1 MNRRQPI
8 HPNRTLNKLD
18 VCLKSHFSLFGIKI
32 KRKKQVAKMANK
44 ENITQT
50 LVNKIN
56 LQIEK
61 GVSKIDDVWDTKT
74 SGFGIRVGKTGAT
87 YIYKFRNKCNRC
99 QTKTLGKT
107 KDISVNEARILLD
120 EFKPTIKSD
129 GLIISKRNKNFTVKD
144 LCEKYQAEHR
154 VRESTKRVD
163 KSRISR
169 HVLPIIGDIRLSDL
183 SVEDVIGLQTA
194 IANGDKRIVIA
205 GHKNPNNPHSYT
217 RVTGGTGCA
226 KRVMEMLNAIL
237 NFGEAHDLLEKNPMS
252 SKKFEK
258 INHVKKTA
266 AYLDEESFERLGY
279 AIRKAEL
286 SKTKAKKD
294 MQAINIIK
302 LLLLTGCRKSELLGL
317 TWDRVNLQ
325 QQYFN
330 FVQTKTTDGE
340 QIRVFGSA
348 AKRLLEEMHKA
359 KSSKYLFPSTDKKGQ
374 ETHRQDCGKALK
386 TICASVTGLQ
396 DKIHPHSLR
405 HSFATQCNELDMP
418 EIQIGGL
425 LGHSNGSVT
434 ANYTHNRM
442 KKLIAKANV
451 VSESIDALLVQG
463 YKKAEQEIQNQ
474 GA

>member
-1 MNRRQPI
+1 
-8 HPNRTLNKLD
+8 
-18 VCLKSHFSLFGIKI
+18 
-32 KRKKQVAKMANK
+32 MATR

-56 LQIEK
+56 IHIEK

-74 SGFGIRVGKTGAT
+74 SGFGIRIGKTGAT
-87 YIYKFRNKCNRC
+87 YIYKYRNKCNRC

-107 KDISVNEARILLD
+107 KEMSVNEARDLLD

-129 GLIISKRNKNFTVKD
+129 SLIKSKKNKNFTVKD
-144 LCEKYQAEHR
+144 LCEKYQNEHQ
-154 VRESTKRVD
+154 VRASTKKVD
-163 KSRISR
+163 KSRITR
-169 HVLPIIGDIRLSDL
+169 HILPIIGDIRLSDL
-183 SVEDVIGLQTA
+183 TTEDVLKLQAA
-194 IANGDKRIVIA
+194 IATGDKRIVIA
-205 GHKNPNNPHSYT
+205 GHKNPINPHSYIK
-217 RVTGGTGCA
+217 VSGGTGCA

-237 NFGEAHDLLEKNPMS
+237 NFGEAHDLIEKNPMS

-258 INHVKKTA
+258 INHIKKSV
-266 AYLDEESFERLGY
+266 AYLDEESFAQLGY

-286 SKTKAKKD
+286 SKTKAKRD
-294 MQAINIIK
+294 TQAANIIK
-302 LLLLTGCRKSELLGL
+302 LLMLTGCRKSELLGL

-330 FVQTKTTDGE
+330 FAQTKTTDGE

-451 VSESIDALLVQG
+451 VSESIQKLLSAG
-463 YKKAEQEIQNQ
+463 YQKAEAENQN
-474 GA
+474 

>member
-1 MNRRQPI
+1 
-8 HPNRTLNKLD
+8 
-18 VCLKSHFSLFGIKI
+18 
-32 KRKKQVAKMANK
+32 MATK

-56 LQIEK
+56 IQIEK
-61 GVSKIDDVWDTKT
+61 GAPKINDVWDTKT

-107 KDISVNEARILLD
+107 SDMSVNEARALLD

-129 GLIISKRNKNFTVKD
+129 SLRISKRNRNFTVKD

-163 KSRISR
+163 KSRITR
-169 HVLPIIGDIRLSDL
+169 HILPIIGDIRLSDL
-183 SVEDVIGLQTA
+183 TTEDVMKLQAA
-194 IANGDKRIVIA
+194 IATGDKRIVIA
-205 GHKNPNNPHSYT
+205 GYKNPNNPHSYT
-217 RVTGGTGCA
+217 MVTGGTGCA

-237 NFGEAHDLLEKNPMS
+237 NFGEAHDLIEKNPMS

-258 INHVKKTA
+258 INHIKKA
-266 AYLDEESFERLGY
+266 VAYLDEESFAQLGY

-286 SKTKAKKD
+286 SKTKARKD
-294 MQAINIIK
+294 TQATDIIK
-302 LLLLTGCRKSELLGL
+302 LLMLTGCRKSELLGL
-317 TWDRVNLQ
+317 TWDRVNLK

-330 FVQTKTTDGE
+330 FAQTKTTDGE

-348 AKRLLEEMHKA
+348 AKRLLQEMHKA
-359 KSSKYLFPSTDKKGQ
+359 RSSKYLFPSIDKNGQ
-374 ETHRQDCGKALK
+374 EIHRQDCAKALK

-405 HSFATQCNELDMP
+405 HSFATQCNELDIP
-418 EIQIGGL
+418 AIQIGGL
-425 LGHSNGSVT
+425 LGHSNGGVT
-434 ANYTHNRM
+434 ANYTHNRL
-442 KKLIAKANV
+442 KKLITKANT
-451 VSESIDALLVQG
+451 VSESIDALLTQG
-463 YKKAEQEIQNQ
+463 YHKAEQEIQNQ

>member
-1 MNRRQPI
+1 
-8 HPNRTLNKLD
+8 
-18 VCLKSHFSLFGIKI
+18 
-32 KRKKQVAKMANK
+32 MATK

-56 LQIEK
+56 IQIEK
-61 GVSKIDDVWDTKT
+61 GIVQAKVIWDTKT
-74 SGFGIRVGKTGAT
+74 SGFGIRIGKTGAT
-87 YIYKFRNKCNRC
+87 FIYKYRNKCNKN

-107 KDISVNEARILLD
+107 SDMSVNEARVILD
-120 EFKPTIKSD
+120 EFKPTAKTANH
-129 GLIISKRNKNFTVKD
+129 LQAKKNRNFTVKD
-144 LCEKYQAEHR
+144 LCEKYQNEHQ

-163 KSRISR
+163 KSRITR

-183 SVEDVIGLQTA
+183 TTEDVMKLQAA
-194 IANGDKRIVIA
+194 IATGDKRIVVA

-258 INHVKKTA
+258 INHVKKTV
-266 AYLDEESFERLGY
+266 AYLDEESFTQLGY

-286 SKTKAKKD
+286 SKINTKKD
-294 MQAINIIK
+294 TQATNIIK

-348 AKRLLEEMHKA
+348 VKRLLEEMHKT
-359 KSSKYLFPSTDKKGQ
+359 KSSKYLFPSIGKNGQ
-374 ETHRQDCGKALK
+374 ETHRQDCAKALK
-386 TICASVTGLQ
+386 TICASVAGLQ

-405 HSFATQCNELDMP
+405 HSFATQCNELDIP

-425 LGHSNGSVT
+425 LGHSNGGIT

-442 KKLIAKANV
+442 KKLMAKADM
-451 VSESIDALLVQG
+451 VSESIQKLLNAG
-463 YKKAEQEIQNQ
+463 YQNAEQEIQNQ
-474 GA
+474 RA

>member
-1 MNRRQPI
+1 
-8 HPNRTLNKLD
+8 
-18 VCLKSHFSLFGIKI
+18 
-32 KRKKQVAKMANK
+32 MANK

-56 LQIEK
+56 AQIEK
-61 GVSKIDDVWDTKT
+61 GVPNIDDLWDTKT
-74 SGFGIRVGKTGAT
+74 SGFGIRIGKRGAT
-87 YIYKFRNKCNRC
+87 YIYKYKNKRRKN

-107 KDISVNEARILLD
+107 KDMSVNEARYVLD

-144 LCEKYQAEHR
+144 LCTKYQNEHQ
-154 VRESTKRVD
+154 VRASTYKVD
-163 KSRISR
+163 KSRITR
-169 HVLPIIGDIRLSDL
+169 HILPIIGDIRLSDL
-183 SVEDVIGLQTA
+183 TTEDVMKLQAA
-194 IANGDKRIVIA
+194 IATGDKRIVIA
-205 GHKNPNNPHSYT
+205 GHKNPDNPHSYT

-237 NFGEAHDLLEKNPMS
+237 NFGEAHDLIEKNPMN

-258 INHVKKTA
+258 INHVNKTA
-266 AYLDEESFERLGY
+266 TYLDEESFTQLGY

-286 SKTKAKKD
+286 SKINTKKD
-294 MQAINIIK
+294 TQATNIIK

-317 TWDRVNLQ
+317 TWDRVNLK

-330 FVQTKTTDGE
+330 FAQTKTTDGE

-348 AKRLLEEMHKA
+348 AKRLLEEMHKT
-359 KSSKYLFPSTDKKGQ
+359 KNSKYLFPSIDKNGQ
-374 ETHRQDCGKALK
+374 EIHRQDCGKALK
-386 TICASVTGLQ
+386 MICASVAGLQ

-405 HSFATQCNELDMP
+405 HSFATQCNELDIP

-425 LGHSNGSVT
+425 LGHSNGGVT

-442 KKLIAKANV
+442 KKLIAKADT
-451 VSESIDALLVQG
+451 VSESIDTLLTQG
-463 YKKAEQEIQNQ
+463 YHKAEKEIQNQ